1 MPKRSKTPPPVDSPY
16 LVPFDGSFR
25 VADAPTSPPE
35 GWDGK
40 KASKKRLKKLVRKLD
55 KQQRVLY
62 AEDRHSLLLVFQ
74 AMDAAGKDGTIRAIL
89 SGVNPAGCS
98 VVSFKQPSAV
108 ELDHDFLWRTT
119 RLLPERGRIGIFNRS
134 YYEEVL
140 VVRVHPQHLESQKL
154 PEELVSDGIWD
165 ARYDSIRRHE
175 QHLADNGTVILK
187 FWLHVS
193 KDEQRERFLS
203 RIEKPE
209 KNWKFSL
216 TDVKEREYWDEY
228 MRACEAALNQT
239 SRSWAPWYAIPA
251 DSKPFMRETVADI
264 VVRALDALA
273 LSYPE
278 VDEKTRER
286 FGEIRNVLEG
296 EDPEAAARGAKPG
309 LRVAR

>member
-1 MPKRSKTPPPVDSPY
+1 MTGPLDSPY

-25 VADAPTSPPE
+25 VDGAPTSPPE
-35 GWDGK
+35 EWDGK
-40 KASKKRLKKLVRKLD
+40 KRSKKRLEKHVEKLEKK
-55 KQQRVLY
+55 QRVLY

-140 VVRVHPQHLESQKL
+140 VVRVHPEFLESQKL
-154 PEELVSDGIWD
+154 PAELVSDGIWD
-165 ARYDSIRRHE
+165 SRYASIREHE
-175 QHLADNGTVILK
+175 RHLAKNGTVILK
-187 FWLHVS
+187 FWLNVS
-193 KDEQRERFLS
+193 KDEQRERFLA
-203 RIEKPE
+203 RIEKPH

-216 TDVKEREYWDEY
+216 ADVKERQYWDQY
-228 MRACEAALNQT
+228 MTAYEDALNQT
-239 SRSWAPWYAIPA
+239 SRPWAPWYAIPA
-251 DSKPFMRETVADI
+251 DSKAFMRETVADI
-264 VVRALDALA
+264 VVRTLSALDLR
-273 LSYPE
+273 YPE

-286 FGEIRNVLEG
+286 FGEIREILEG
-296 EDPEAAARGAKPG
+296 ENPDASAPGSKPR